1 MISLIS
7 GAASAD
13 DNSDTVP
20 PIPIFDL
27 VEFRYEN
34 STPLVIDGSSSYDPN
49 GNSGL
54 TYVWSADFRGDIVTL
69 GTVDNG
75 SQALLPIFKAG
86 SYKVRLTVF
95 DESLNS
101 ASLEREIKIED
112 MSPTID
118 AVFGE
123 TSLFD
128 ESMIAEP
135 ESLGPWI
142 IEAEA
147 TNEGDVDRIQCEWY
161 FDSKIWLEGCKH
173 SIQDWPLGSRESRQ
187 GILVVIDDDG
197 SESTLKFTL
206 VNDEDASTFPI
217 LFIPLLIV
225 LILAFAIT
233 IRERRSRFKIPKWQ
247 HTYEE
252 TDHMLK

>member
-1 MISLIS
+1 MMSHIS
-7 GAASAD
+7 GAVSAD

-54 TYVWSADFRGDIVTL
+54 TYVWSADLRGDIVTL
-69 GTVDNG
+69 ETVDNG
-75 SQALLPIFKAG
+75 SQALLPISKAG
-86 SYKVRLTVF
+86 TYKVRLTVF

-101 ASLEREIKIED
+101 ATLEREIKIED
-112 MSPTID
+112 MPPIID

-123 TSLFD
+123 KSLFD

-147 TNEGDVDRIQCEWY
+147 TNQGDGDRFECVWY
-161 FDSKIWLEGCKH
+161 FVYKVW
-173 SIQDWPLGSRESRQ
+173 
-187 GILVVIDDDG
+187 
-197 SESTLKFTL
+197 
-206 VNDEDASTFPI
+206 
-217 LFIPLLIV
+217 IV
-225 LILAFAIT
+225 G
-233 IRERRSRFKIPKWQ
+233 
-247 HTYEE
+247 
-252 TDHMLK
+252 